1 MKVRQGFVSNSSAS
15 SFCIFGTYL
24 EGKGYEEIEELLDG
38 TSLYY
43 SSGGEY
49 SCGMYVGREFQTI
62 KDDETGKQFKDSTE
76 KLLKEKFGNKTK
88 CSIIKREWHD

>member
-1 MKVRQGFVSNSSAS
+1 MSNSSSS

-24 EGKGYEEIEELLDG
+24 EGKNHEDIDELVEDIG
-38 TSLYY
+38 LYASTGGDY
-43 SSGGEY
+43 SSGI
-49 SCGMYVGREFQTI
+49 YVGRELQTI

-76 KLLKEKFGNKTK
+76 KLLKEKFGNNIK